1 MWLFFIEWSSNYSRP
16 LCNKP
21 THMQQPNK
29 EQQLSGT
36 TSDSINNS
44 TLSIYIPTQQVIL
57 KRTQVSRACLGCQKA
72 CKKCDLERPCTR
84 CVRTKNPCIDGERKE
99 RKKGIKRGPYKSRKT
114 AASLSILSE
123 ICDLELKDDLLN
135 LDGVETPV
143 ITPAVPMVDDSVL
156 PTPPREG
163 EFTAPW
169 K

>member
-1 MWLFFIEWSSNYSRP
+1 MQEMRPRTTLYS
-16 LCNKP
+16 LCQN
-21 THMQQPNK
+21 Q
-29 EQQLSGT
+29 
-36 TSDSINNS
+36 D
-44 TLSIYIPTQQVIL
+44 
-57 KRTQVSRACLGCQKA
+57 
-72 CKKCDLERPCTR
+72 
-84 CVRTKNPCIDGERKE
+84 PCIDGERKE

-135 LDGVETPV
+135 LVGVDSGETPV